1 MKIEFVYFYVPC
13 TFAISGAIDHSAFT
27 AVCTRNYSEFASIRE
42 SRTIQR
48 TILKVN
54 VLQRGWR
61 IPTQSFLAYPSEIAP
76 LLSIF
81 RFLLLM
87 MDKEMFALSSLT

>member
-13 TFAISGAIDHSAFT
+13 TFAISGAIDHSAFS
-27 AVCTRNYSEFASIRE
+27 AVCTRNYSEFSSIRE

-61 IPTQSFLAYPSEIAP
+61 IPTQPFLAYPSEIIAP

-81 RFLLLM
+81 RFYVM
-87 MDKEMFALSSLT
+87 MDKERYALASLT